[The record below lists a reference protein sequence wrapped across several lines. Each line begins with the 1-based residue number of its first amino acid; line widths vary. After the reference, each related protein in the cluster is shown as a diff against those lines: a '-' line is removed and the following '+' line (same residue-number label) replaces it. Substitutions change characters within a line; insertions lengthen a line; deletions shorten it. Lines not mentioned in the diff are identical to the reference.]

1 MRTVGAFLSDEHL
14 GDAMLD
20 LAATMCYHAFLSA
33 GHLSATMWGISVYQ
47 TLSAIAQRAANIS
60 EQKSR
65 NKSMT
70 DKTKKDNGKIK
81 GWKPGYTFSVWL

>member
-70 DKTKKDNGKIK
+70 DKTKEDYGKIK
-81 GWKPGYTFSVWL
+81 GWKPGFTFSV